1 MFDHYFSLNEAAKLL
16 GVTEVTLKRYIREN
30 LLPAKEEQGQQILPK
45 DAVNRYKDI
54 QDRLQRR

>member
-1 MFDHYFSLNEAAKLL
+1 MSDQHFTIDQAAKLL

-30 LLPAKEEQGQQILPK
+30 LLPTEDVQGMKMLPK
-45 DAVNRYKDI
+45 DAVQRYKAI